1 MSSARRNRKSA
12 VAPSDAWI
20 VKPCELALDRVVLR
34 PYRYDDAPLLYE
46 AAVESLDTVGRWM
59 PWCHARYTMDES
71 VAWVE
76 SCAERWRSGAE
87 YAFAIF
93 DPAGRYVGGCGL
105 NGFNG
110 MHNFANL
117 GYWIRQSRQR
127 QGYAVDAVHAL
138 SAFGFAALRLTRIE
152 IVVASENAPS
162 RRVAEKAGATFE
174 CVARNRLV
182 IRDVPYRAA
191 VYSLIPG
198 E

>member
-1 MSSARRNRKSA
+1 MSARRNRKR
-12 VAPSDAWI
+12 APASSDAPI
-20 VKPCELALDRVVLR
+20 VKPRTLASDRVLLR
-34 PYRYDDAPLLYE
+34 PYRNDEAQLLYD
-46 AAVESLDTVGRWM
+46 AAIESLDTVGRWM
-59 PWCHARYTMDES
+59 PWCHDRYAIAES

-76 SCAERWRSGAE
+76 SCAERWRSGVE
-87 YAFAIF
+87 YAFGIF
-93 DPAGRYVGGCGL
+93 DHAGRYIGGCGL
-105 NGFNG
+105 NGFNR

-127 QGYAVDAVHAL
+127 QGYAVDAVHTL
-138 SAFGFAALRLTRIE
+138 SMFGFTTLRLTRIE

-174 CVARNRLV
+174 CIARNRLL
-182 IRDVPYRAA
+182 IRDVPHSAA